1 MMNYNANKMQQERQ
15 AHETNDN
22 IRTVWQKCLAERQ
35 MRFMKNVKRNENAW
49 NISQI
54 EKC

>member
-1 MMNYNANKMQQERQ
+1 MQQERQ
-15 AHETNDN
+15 AHEMNDN
-22 IRTVWQKCLAERQ
+22 IRTVRQRYLAERQ
-35 MRFMKNVKRNENAW
+35 MRFMKNVERNENAW